1 MQPAQAGGT
10 GAAGGSAANRQLK
23 RWGPIAGVVAVVG
36 IGVGVIAFTGGDD
49 DETVAPAPTSTEA
62 PAATDAPDTP
72 DTTASGT
79 GEPTATTTGDNTT
92 ETTAGAADWT
102 YPLSFSA
109 AEELGVAD
117 QIDWGERCDT
127 ERGRLAVPDFFA
139 PECFAP
145 FEGDN
150 GGATDQG
157 VTADEI
163 VVVNY
168 LGIQGD
174 PVINYVT
181 DAVAVADTN
190 DQMAQ
195 TMLDLVEYYH
205 AFYELYGRKVR
216 LVNFEGTGIA
226 TDEVAARADAALI
239 AEEYAPFA
247 VLGGPALT
255 SAFGDELSARGIL
268 CIGCTP
274 GQPTEFYAE
283 RDPLVW
289 SLGTS
294 SAQGQT
300 HVIEFITKQL
310 IGKNAEHGGDDVRD
324 QPRTF
329 GYLYLDSS
337 GAASELAQ
345 NFIDSMEA
353 AGAPFAEVVVY
364 ALDPATIQATASQAI
379 AKMKAAGVTTIVF
392 SGDPVAP
399 RDFTREATAQEYFP
413 EWVVAGSGL
422 VDTNAFSRTYDQ
434 QQWQHAFGVTFGA
447 VRTDTNLVGSYA
459 LYKWFNGAEP
469 PAPGRLPVMAPNP
482 ALFFS
487 VLQGTGPDLT
497 HENWRD
503 ALFAGA
509 GTQQAI
515 SQPFLSWGDKE
526 YWPYT
531 DYHGVDDATVFW
543 WDTEATGPDELR
555 KDGQGMWQ
563 YVDGGT
569 RYLPGEWPTEERLF
583 DPNGAED
590 FYEVPPPGEEAPS
603 YPSPAG

>member
-1 MQPAQAGGT
+1 MQPAQAGSAG
-10 GAAGGSAANRQLK
+10 GAGGSGANRQLK

-36 IGVGVIAFTGGDD
+36 IGIGVIAFSGGDD
-49 DETVAPAPTSTEA
+49 DESVTPAPTVTSAPAGSTDTTTPDEGTGEA
-62 PAATDAPDTP
+62 PATTTAATDGAAPT
-72 DTTASGT
+72 TTAAT
-79 GEPTATTTGDNTT
+79 GE
-92 ETTAGAADWT
+92 WT
-102 YPLSFSA
+102 YPLSFSD
-109 AEELGVAD
+109 AEELGVVD
-117 QIDWGERCDT
+117 QIDWGDRCDT
-127 ERGRLAVPDFFA
+127 STGVIAVPDFFA
-139 PECFAP
+139 PECYAP
-145 FEGDN
+145 FTGDN

-168 LGIQGD
+168 LGLEGD
-174 PVINYVT
+174 PVIGYIT
-181 DAVAVADTN
+181 DAVAVNDTN
-190 DQMAQ
+190 EQQGQ

-239 AEEYAPFA
+239 AEQFEPFA

-255 SAFGDELSARGIL
+255 SAFGDELAARGIM

-300 HVIEFITKQL
+300 HVVEFVTKQL
-310 IGKNAEHGGDDVRD
+310 VGKNAEHAGEEFRD
-324 QPRTF
+324 QPRRF

-337 GAASELAQ
+337 GAAADLAQ
-345 NFIDSMEA
+345 EFADAMEA
-353 AGAPFAEVVVY
+353 ADAPFAETVVY

-379 AKMKAAGVTTIVF
+379 SKMKSAGVTTIVF

-413 EWVVAGSGL
+413 EWVVAGSTL

-459 LYKWFNGAEP
+459 LYKWFNGTEP

-482 ALFFS
+482 ALFFA
-487 VLQGTGPDLT
+487 VLQGVGPNLT
-497 HENWRD
+497 HETWRD
-503 ALFAGA
+503 ALFAGT
-509 GTQQAI
+509 GTRQAI

-531 DYHGVDDATVFW
+531 DYHGVDDATIFW
-543 WDTEATGPDELR
+543 WDAEATGPDELP
-555 KDGQGMWQ
+555 KEGQGMWQ

-569 RYLPGEWPTEERLF
+569 RYLPGQWPTEERLF
-583 DPNGAED
+583 DPEGAED
-590 FYEVPPPGEEAPS
+590 FYTVPPPGEEPPS

>member
-1 MQPAQAGGT
+1 MQPAQAGSAG
-10 GAAGGSAANRQLK
+10 GAGGSGANRQLK

-36 IGVGVIAFTGGDD
+36 IGIGVLAFSGGDA
-49 DETVAPAPTSTEA
+49 DESVTPAPTVTSAPAGSTDTTTPDEGTGEA
-62 PAATDAPDTP
+62 PATTTSATDGAAPT
-72 DTTASGT
+72 TTAAT
-79 GEPTATTTGDNTT
+79 GE
-92 ETTAGAADWT
+92 WT
-102 YPLSFSA
+102 YPLSFSD
-109 AEELGVAD
+109 AEELGVVD
-117 QIDWGERCDT
+117 QIDWGDRCDT
-127 ERGRLAVPDFFA
+127 STGVIAVPDFFA
-139 PECFAP
+139 PECYAP
-145 FEGDN
+145 FTGDN

-168 LGIQGD
+168 LGLEGD
-174 PVINYVT
+174 PVIGYIT
-181 DAVAVADTN
+181 DAVAVNDTN
-190 DQMAQ
+190 EQQGQ

-239 AEEYAPFA
+239 AEQYEPFA

-255 SAFGDELSARGIL
+255 SAFGDELAARGIM

-300 HVIEFITKQL
+300 HVVEFVTKQL
-310 IGKNAEHGGDDVRD
+310 VGKNAEHAGEEFRD
-324 QPRTF
+324 QPRRF

-337 GAASELAQ
+337 GAAADLAQ
-345 NFIDSMEA
+345 EFADAMEA
-353 AGAPFAEVVVY
+353 AGAPFAETVVY

-379 AKMKAAGVTTIVF
+379 SKMKSAGVTTIVF

-413 EWVVAGSGL
+413 EWVVAGSTL

-459 LYKWFNGAEP
+459 LYKWFNGTEP

-482 ALFFS
+482 ALFFA
-487 VLQGTGPDLT
+487 VLQGVGPNLT
-497 HENWRD
+497 HETWRD
-503 ALFAGA
+503 ALFAGT
-509 GTQQAI
+509 GTRQAI

-531 DYHGVDDATVFW
+531 DYHGVDDATIFW
-543 WDTEATGPDELR
+543 WDAEATGPDELR
-555 KDGQGMWQ
+555 KEGQGMWQ

-569 RYLPGEWPTEERLF
+569 RYLPGQWPTEERLF
-583 DPNGAED
+583 DPEGAED
-590 FYEVPPPGEEAPS
+590 FYTVPPPGEEPPS

>member
-1 MQPAQAGGT
+1 MQPAQAGSST
-10 GAAGGSAANRQLK
+10 GSGGNRQLK
-23 RWGPIAGVVAVVG
+23 RWGPIVGVAVVVA
-36 IGVGVIAFTGGDD
+36 IGAAVIVAGGGDD
-49 DETVAPAPTSTEA
+49 DASPTTTIAPAST
-62 PAATDAPDTP
+62 AAE
-72 DTTASGT
+72 TTASPTEPTEPSSTDATDTSTAT
-79 GEPTATTTGDNTT
+79 GE
-92 ETTAGAADWT
+92 WT
-102 YPLSFSA
+102 YPLSFSRA
-109 AEELGVAD
+109 QELGVVD
-117 QIDWGERCDT
+117 QIEWGERCDT
-127 ERGRLAVPDFFA
+127 EIGRIAVPDFFA

-150 GGATDQG
+150 GGSTDQG
-157 VTADEI
+157 VSAEEI

-168 LGIQGD
+168 LGVQGD
-174 PVINYVT
+174 PVINYIT

-190 DQMAQ
+190 DQQGQ

-205 AFYELYGRKVR
+205 AFYELYGRKVK
-216 LVNFEGTGIA
+216 LINVEGTGIA
-226 TDEVAARADAALI
+226 TDDVAARADAALI
-239 AEEYAPFA
+239 AEKYQPFA

-255 SAFGDELSARGIL
+255 SAFGDELAARGIL

-294 SAQGQT
+294 AAQGQT
-300 HVIEFITKQL
+300 HVIEFVTKQL
-310 IGKNAEHGGDDVRD
+310 VGGNAVHAGDDFVD
-324 QPRTF
+324 TPRKF

-337 GAASELAQ
+337 GASKPLADA
-345 NFIDSMEA
+345 FAAAMAD

-379 AKMKAAGVTTIVF
+379 SKLKSAGVTTVVF

-413 EWVVAGSGL
+413 EWVVAGSTL

-434 QQWQHAFGVTFGA
+434 EQWRHAFGVTFGA
-447 VRTDTNLVGSYA
+447 VRTDTRSVGSYA
-459 LYKWFNGAEP
+459 LYKWFNGDEP

-487 VLQGTGPDLT
+487 VLQGAGPNLT
-497 HENWRD
+497 HESWRD

-509 GTQQAI
+509 GTRQAI
-515 SQPFLSWGDKE
+515 SQPYLSYGDKG
-526 YWPYT
+526 YWGFT
-531 DYHGVDDATVFW
+531 DYHGVDDATAFW
-543 WDTEATGPDELR
+543 WDPDASGPDELR

-563 YVDGGT
+563 FVDGGA
-569 RYLPGEWPTEERLF
+569 RYLPGAWPSDDRMF
-583 DPNGAED
+583 DPAGAED
-590 FYEVPPPGEEAPS
+590 FYETPPPGEEAPQ

>member
-1 MQPAQAGGT
+1 MQPAQT
-10 GAAGGSAANRQLK
+10 GNAAGSGDNRQLK
-23 RWGPIAGVVAVVG
+23 RWGPIVGIAAVVA
-36 IGVGVIAFTGGDD
+36 IGAAVVIASGGGDGD
-49 DETVAPAPTSTEA
+49 AGSATSTPPTASAESTA
-62 PAATDAPDTP
+62 TTGPSATDAPDAT
-72 DTTASGT
+72 
-79 GEPTATTTGDNTT
+79 EPT
-92 ETTAGAADWT
+92 ETAPEGEWT
-102 YPLSFSA
+102 YPLSFSRA
-109 AEELGVAD
+109 QELGVAD

-127 ERGRLAVPDFFA
+127 DLGRVAVPDFFA

-168 LGIQGD
+168 LGVQGD
-174 PVINYVT
+174 PVINYIT
-181 DAVAVADTN
+181 DAVAVADSN
-190 DQMAQ
+190 DQQAE

-205 AFYELYGRKVR
+205 AFYELYGRKVK
-216 LVNFEGTGIA
+216 LINVEGTGIA
-226 TDEVAARADAALI
+226 TDDVAARADAALI
-239 AEEYAPFA
+239 AEKYQPFA

-294 SAQGQT
+294 AAQGQE
-300 HVIEFITKQL
+300 HVIEFVTKQL
-310 IGKNAEHGGDDVRD
+310 VGANAVHAGDEFVDT
-324 QPRTF
+324 PRKF

-337 GAASELAQ
+337 GASKPLADAFASA
-345 NFIDSMEA
+345 MEA

-379 AKMKAAGVTTIVF
+379 SKMKSAGVTTVVF

-413 EWVVAGSGL
+413 EWVVAGSTL

-434 QQWQHAFGVTFGA
+434 EQWRHAFGVTFGA
-447 VRTDTNLVGSYA
+447 VRTDTRSVGSYA
-459 LYKWFNGAEP
+459 LYKWFNGTEP

-487 VLQGTGPDLT
+487 VLQGVGPNLT
-497 HENWRD
+497 HESWRD
-503 ALFAGA
+503 ALFASP
-509 GTQQAI
+509 GTRQAI
-515 SQPFLSWGDKE
+515 SQPYLTYGDKGF
-526 YWPYT
+526 WGFT

-543 WDTEATGPDELR
+543 WDGEASGPDELR

-563 YVDGGT
+563 FVDGGA
-569 RYLPGEWPTEERLF
+569 RYLPGEWPSDERLF
-583 DPNGAED
+583 DPSGAED
-590 FYEVPPPGEEAPS
+590 FYTTPPPGEEAPQ

>member
-1 MQPAQAGGT
+1 MQPAQAGS
-10 GAAGGSAANRQLK
+10 AGGAGSSGANRQLK

-36 IGVGVIAFTGGDD
+36 IGIGVIAFSGGDD
-49 DETVAPAPTSTEA
+49 DESVTPAPTVTSAPAGSTDTTAPDEGTGEA
-62 PAATDAPDTP
+62 PATTTAATDGAAPT
-72 DTTASGT
+72 TTAAT
-79 GEPTATTTGDNTT
+79 GE
-92 ETTAGAADWT
+92 WT
-102 YPLSFSA
+102 YPLSFSD
-109 AEELGVAD
+109 AEELGVVD
-117 QIDWGERCDT
+117 QIDWGDRCDT
-127 ERGRLAVPDFFA
+127 STGVIAVPDFFA
-139 PECFAP
+139 PECYAP
-145 FEGDN
+145 FTGDN

-168 LGIQGD
+168 LGLEGD
-174 PVINYVT
+174 PVIGYIT
-181 DAVAVADTN
+181 DAVAVNDTN
-190 DQMAQ
+190 EQQGQ

-239 AEEYAPFA
+239 AEQYEPFA

-255 SAFGDELSARGIL
+255 SAFGDELAARGIM

-300 HVIEFITKQL
+300 HVVEFVTKQL
-310 IGKNAEHGGDDVRD
+310 VGKNAEHAGEEFRD
-324 QPRTF
+324 QPRRF

-337 GAASELAQ
+337 GAAADLAQ
-345 NFIDSMEA
+345 EFADAMEA
-353 AGAPFAEVVVY
+353 AGAPFAETVVY

-379 AKMKAAGVTTIVF
+379 SKMKSAGVTTIVF

-413 EWVVAGSGL
+413 EWVVAGSTL

-459 LYKWFNGAEP
+459 LYKWFNGTEP

-482 ALFFS
+482 ALFFA
-487 VLQGTGPDLT
+487 VLQGVGPNLT
-497 HENWRD
+497 HETWRD
-503 ALFAGA
+503 ALFAGT
-509 GTQQAI
+509 GTRQAI

-531 DYHGVDDATVFW
+531 DYHGVDDATIFW
-543 WDTEATGPDELR
+543 WDAEATGPDELR
-555 KDGQGMWQ
+555 KEGQGMWQ

-569 RYLPGEWPTEERLF
+569 RYLPGQWPTEERLF
-583 DPNGAED
+583 DPEGAED
-590 FYEVPPPGEEAPS
+590 FYTVPPPGEEPPS

>member
-1 MQPAQAGGT
+1 MQPAQPAGSAGP
-10 GAAGGSAANRQLK
+10 GGSGGNRQLK
-23 RWGPIAGVVAVVG
+23 RWGPIVGVVAVVA
-36 IGVGVIAFTGGDD
+36 IGAGVIIATSGGGDD
-49 DETVAPAPTSTEA
+49 
-62 PAATDAPDTP
+62 AATD
-72 DTTASGT
+72 TTAAATTVPATAAPETTAGGGT
-79 GEPTATTTGDNTT
+79 DTTTGGST
-92 ETTAGAADWT
+92 ETTAPSTEWT

-109 AEELGVAD
+109 AQELGVAD
-117 QIDWGERCDT
+117 QIDWGDRCDT
-127 ERGRLAVPDFFA
+127 TSGRVAVPDFFA

-145 FEGDN
+145 FESDN

-157 VTADEI
+157 VTAEEI

-181 DAVAVADTN
+181 DAVAVNDTN
-190 DQMAQ
+190 EQQGQ

-205 AFYELYGRKVR
+205 AYYELYGRKVK
-216 LVNFEGTGIA
+216 LINFEGTGIA
-226 TDEVAARADAALI
+226 TDDVAARADAALI
-239 AEEYAPFA
+239 AEEYKPFA

-274 GQPTEFYAE
+274 GQPNEFYAE

-300 HVIEFITKQL
+300 HVIEFVTKQL
-310 IGKNAEHGGDDVRD
+310 VGRNAEYGGDDVRD

-337 GAASELAQ
+337 GASADLAQ
-345 NFIDSMEA
+345 NFIDAMDA

-379 AKMKAAGVTTIVF
+379 SKLKSAGVTTVVF

-434 QQWQHAFGVTFGA
+434 EQWQHALGVTFGA

-482 ALFFS
+482 SLFFS
-487 VLQGTGPDLT
+487 VLQGTGPNLT
-497 HENWRD
+497 HETWRD
-503 ALFAGA
+503 ALFAGT
-509 GTQQAI
+509 GTRQAI
-515 SQPFLSWGDKE
+515 SQPFLSWGEKGIWD
-526 YWPYT
+526 YP

-543 WDTEATGPDELR
+543 WDPQATGPDELR
-555 KDGQGMWQ
+555 KEGQGMWQ

-569 RYLPGEWPTEERLF
+569 RYLPGEWPSEPKLF
-583 DPNGAED
+583 DPDGAVA
-590 FYEVPPPGEEAPS
+590 FYTTPPPGEEPPT
-603 YPSPAG
+603 YPSPAGG

>member
-1 MQPAQAGGT
+1 MQPAQPAGT
-10 GAAGGSAANRQLK
+10 GGAGGSGANRQLK
-23 RWGPIAGVVAVVG
+23 RWGPIAGVVGVVA
-36 IGVGVIAFTGGDD
+36 IGAGVILATSGGDD
-49 DETVAPAPTSTEA
+49 SA
-62 PAATDAPDTP
+62 
-72 DTTASGT
+72 
-79 GEPTATTTGDNTT
+79 ATTTAPVATTVPVTAAPQTTAGGGT
-92 ETTAGAADWT
+92 ETTAGGGTETTAAPAQWS

-109 AEELGVAD
+109 AQELGVAD
-117 QIDWGERCDT
+117 QIDWGARCDT
-127 ERGRLAVPDFFA
+127 SSGRLAVPDFFA

-145 FEGDN
+145 FVGDN

-181 DAVAVADTN
+181 DAVAVNDTN
-190 DQMAQ
+190 EQQGQ

-205 AFYELYGRKVR
+205 AFYELYGRKVK
-216 LVNFEGTGIA
+216 LINFEGTGIA
-226 TDEVAARADAALI
+226 TDDVAARADAALV
-239 AEEYAPFA
+239 AEQYKPFA

-255 SAFGDELSARGIL
+255 SAFGDELAARGIL

-274 GQPTEFYAE
+274 GQPTEFYAD

-300 HVIEFITKQL
+300 HVVEFITKQL
-310 IGKNAEHGGDDVRD
+310 VGRNAEYGGEDVRG
-324 QPRTF
+324 QERRF

-337 GAASELAQ
+337 GAAADLAQ
-345 NFIDSMEA
+345 DFIDAMDA

-379 AKMKAAGVTTIVF
+379 SKMKSAGVTTIVF

-459 LYKWFNGAEP
+459 LYKWFNGTEP

-482 ALFFS
+482 SLFFS
-487 VLQGTGPDLT
+487 VLQGVGPNLT
-497 HENWRD
+497 HESWRD
-503 ALFAGA
+503 ALFAGT
-509 GTQQAI
+509 GTRKAI
-515 SQPFLSWGDKE
+515 SQPYLSWGEKGIWD
-526 YWPYT
+526 YQ

-543 WDTEATGPDELR
+543 WDTQATGPDELR
-555 KDGQGMWQ
+555 KEGQGMWQ
-563 YVDGGT
+563 YVDGGA
-569 RYLPGEWPTEERLF
+569 RYLPGEWPSEPGLF
-583 DPNGAED
+583 DPSNAVA
-590 FYEVPPPGEEAPS
+590 FYTTPPPGEEPPS